1 MRIGVVVSCYRQ
13 ERFLARTLSAV
24 ERALEGEDWQGV
36 LELAV
41 PSDEPLHALTAHGQ
55 AISAFDPTTRKPGRP
70 LTPGAGRMLGFA
82 ACGGDWVLFMDS
94 DVELDSRWMRAAIAA
109 GPLSPTLQESARRLD
124 ALIARLAADSAG
136 AAAVDAAAR
145 R

>member
-41 PSDEPLHALTAHGQ
+41 PSDEPLHATA
-55 AISAFDPTTRKPGRP
+55 ARSALARGRAVGP
-70 LTPGAGRMLGFA
+70 LT
-82 ACGGDWVLFMDS
+82 
-94 DVELDSRWMRAAIAA
+94 
-109 GPLSPTLQESARRLD
+109 PTLQESARRLD
-124 ALIARLAADSAG
+124 ALIARNAADSAG
-136 AAAVDAAAR
+136 AAAVDTAAR